1 VEKLDQVL
9 LTVFLCIG
17 LTLLVFALR
26 LLTHNEENKGHFK
39 DLIKILGK
47 IFSVKRGLRKKQ
59 IIGDYELDY
68 RSKTGYDYYNPIH
81 ENLRRV

>member
-1 VEKLDQVL
+1 VEKLDQIL
-9 LTVFLCIG
+9 LTVFLCVG

-26 LLTHNEENKGHFK
+26 LITHNEENKEKFK
-39 DLIKILGK
+39 GLVKSLGK
-47 IFSVKRGLRKKQ
+47 VFSVKKGLRKKQ